1 MIPASFDY
9 LRPATIAEALEM
21 AGRHEDTTFLA
32 GGHALLPEWK
42 LSRTGPAT
50 LIDLGRIGELR
61 GIEVFSDASALEAGD
76 SGRPGGAVR
85 IGAMTTSAEIEYSAD
100 IARAAPLLARA
111 AAVISDPLIRNR
123 ATLGGSLAEASS
135 RGDWPAAVL
144 AADAT
149 IQLRSSGGER
159 AVPAR
164 DFFTTDGT
172 GFSGKATTLR
182 RGELLTAV
190 TVPAAGPLSRSTY
203 LKRMHPASGH
213 AMIGVAVAATFDTS
227 ETCTQCQIA
236 ITGVSA
242 IATRATRAEEH
253 LVGSRLAADVIKA
266 AANLATDGIAVTG
279 DAFGSAAYLGELIP
293 IYVNRALARIASPTP
308 EGDDGNGHDR
318 RA

>member
-1 MIPASFDY
+1 VTPAGFDY

-21 AGRHEDTTFLA
+21 ASRHEDATFLA

-61 GIEVFSDASALEAGD
+61 GIEVFGDGSAPEAG
-76 SGRPGGAVR
+76 GRPGGVVR

-100 IARAAPLLARA
+100 IARAAPLLRRA
-111 AAVISDPLIRNR
+111 ADVISDPLIRNR
-123 ATLGGSLAEASS
+123 ATLGGSLAEASP
-135 RGDWPAAVL
+135 RGDWPAVVL

-149 IQLRSSGGER
+149 IQLRSRDGER
-159 AVPAR
+159 AVTAR
-164 DFFTTDGT
+164 DFFTTGRT
-172 GFSGKATTLR
+172 GFSEKATTLR

-190 TVPAAGPLSRSTY
+190 IVPAVGPLTRSTY

-227 ETCTQCQIA
+227 EACTQCQIA
-236 ITGVSA
+236 ITGASA
-242 IATRATRAEEH
+242 IAARAARAEER
-253 LVGSRLAADVIKA
+253 LLGSRLTPDVIEA

-279 DAFGSAAYLGELIP
+279 DAFGSAAYLAELIP
-293 IYVNRALARIASPTP
+293 IYVNRALARIAVPDP
-308 EGDDGNGHDR
+308 QGR
-318 RA
+318 